1 MALLTSRGMESLL
14 RKIMETG
21 GLTDDM
27 ENSVKRLKDDFDE
40 REGILK
46 RYGKTYEGDDTDEY
60 DWDESNKDDESVYT
74 PLEEEK
80 DWKAEYESL
89 NKRYIDRF
97 FSGVPTEERAMEAG
111 REFADENRADA
122 QRDAKPQSLDE
133 LLYRTEGD

>member
-1 MALLTSRGMESLL
+1 MALLTGRGMESLL

-21 GLTDDM
+21 GLTEDM

-46 RYGKTYEGDDTDEY
+46 RYGKTYEGDDADEY

-74 PLEEEK
+74 PREEEK
-80 DWKAEYESL
+80 DWRAEYEAL

-97 FSGVPTEERAMEAG
+97 FSGVPTEERAMESG